1 MKSLSILVLFTT
13 MASIPLKAQDVVKIG
28 GQVWATKN
36 LDISTFRNGD
46 IIPEAKTKEEWEQ
59 ASFSRKAVWSYYEND
74 PANGEKYGKIYNWY
88 AVNDKR
94 GLAPEGWAIPFREDW
109 TDLNTHLDG
118 YEVAGKKLK
127 SRNTWEKVNGK
138 NGAGNNRSGFDGL
151 AGGYR
156 FHEGSFYD
164 LGKST
169 GYWLA
174 SENYPVGAWYCYL
187 TAGVDEV
194 GRHFANRGAGFYVR
208 LLKVGS

>member
-1 MKSLSILVLFTT
+1 MKNVLLIIFFASILNFGT
-13 MASIPLKAQDVVKIG
+13 SAQETVQIG
-28 GQVWATKN
+28 SQIWATKN
-36 LDISTFRNGD
+36 LVVSTFRNGD
-46 IIPEAKTKEEWEQ
+46 AIPEAKTKEEWEQ
-59 ASFSRKAVWSYYEND
+59 ASLTRKAVWAYYEND

-109 TDLNTHLDG
+109 TEMNNQLDG
-118 YEVAGKKLK
+118 YEIAGKKLK
-127 SRNTWEKVNGK
+127 GLETWDAVDGK
-138 NGAGNNRSGFDGL
+138 NGAGDNSSGFNGL

-156 FHEGSFYD
+156 FHDGSFYD

-174 SENYPVGAWYCYL
+174 SENYPIGAWYCYL
-187 TAGVDEV
+187 TAGVDEA

-208 LLKVGS
+208 MMKVE